1 MEEPKL
7 AELVDLGK
15 RAVKVALGRGAEE
28 AEAFLSVSSGASIDI
43 ERGQIV
49 RSVKRMDQGLGVRAV
64 YRKAVGFSYTNTLT
78 DKNIEE
84 TAARAFRAARA
95 SRSDRNW
102 VKFPSPG
109 KFGAP
114 NGTYDKKIVGLSSDE
129 LVETAAVM
137 LGAVEAYDKRVLAVD
152 GGVGTSLFSTV
163 VVNSQGVEAYD
174 RGTAVA
180 CSMETIARDGADVT
194 PACYELSAERVY
206 DIDPEGVGAEAARQA
221 VSSLKAEKIESGV
234 FPVIFAQAAF
244 RSLLYYT
251 LINAVKADYVQRER
265 SALKDKIGEK
275 VASELVT
282 VYDDGL
288 LEGGLLTRKFDD
300 EGVPCQKTLVIDK
313 GVLKNFLYDSYTAN
327 KVGAESTGNASR
339 TGLAPYTSTPVL
351 EVSNFRFK
359 EGNRTPEE
367 LVGEVDEG
375 LLVYGVQG
383 AHSSNPESGEFSV
396 VATPVWKI
404 EGGNVACAVRGVM
417 LTGVVFDVL
426 RNVSALGSNVRK
438 MGQLVAPWIRVE
450 DVRAVGRN
458 ETFLL

>member
-1 MEEPKL
+1 VAEPKL
-7 AELVDLGK
+7 AELIGFGK
-15 RAVKVALGRGAEE
+15 RAVDFAVGRGAEE
-28 AEAFLSVSSGASIDI
+28 AEAFLSMVSGTSIDI

-49 RSVKRMDQGLGVRAV
+49 RSIKRMDQGLGVRAV

-78 DKNIEE
+78 IKKIEE
-84 TAARAFRAARA
+84 AAARAFRAARA
-95 SRSDRNW
+95 SRPDKNW
-102 VKFPSPG
+102 LKFPSPRR
-109 KFGAP
+109 FGETT
-114 NGTYDKKIVGLSSDE
+114 GTYDKKIVAVSSDE

-137 LGAVEAYDKRVLAVD
+137 LGAVEAYDKRVLSVA
-152 GGVGTSLFSTV
+152 GGVGASVFHTV
-163 VVNSQGVEAYD
+163 VVNSRGVEAYD
-174 RGTAVA
+174 RGTAVG
-180 CSMETIARDGADVT
+180 CSMETIARNGVEVT
-194 PACYELSAERVY
+194 PACFELSAERVY
-206 DIDPEGVGAEAARQA
+206 DIDPEGVGTEAARQA
-221 VSSLKAEKIESGV
+221 VSSLEAKKIGSGV
-234 FPVIFAQAAF
+234 FPVIFTQAAF
-244 RSLLYYT
+244 RSLIYYT

-288 LEGGLLTRKFDD
+288 LDGGLLTRKFDG

-327 KVGAESTGNASR
+327 KAGAESTGNASR
-339 TGLAPYTSTPVL
+339 TGLAPYASTPVL
-351 EVSNFRFK
+351 EASNFAFK
-359 EGNRTPEE
+359 GGDRTAEE
-367 LVGEVDEG
+367 LVGEVDDG

-404 EGGNVACAVRGVM
+404 EGGDVVYAVRGVM

-438 MGQLVAPWIRVE
+438 LGQLVAPWIRVK
-450 DVRAVGRN
+450 DVRAVGRG
-458 ETFLL
+458 